1 MQVMRFARITY
12 TGNYDRVLAQFTPEE
27 FVVRGHLG
35 FVYIEMPEEKNND
48 HKYRIV
54 LSKQQAIQLI
64 TEMYE
69 YLEDDLAQVK

>member
-1 MQVMRFARITY
+1 MKIARITY

-27 FVVRGHLG
+27 FIVKGHLG
-35 FVYIEMPEEKNND
+35 FVHIEMYDENNGN
-48 HKYRIV
+48 HKYRIA
-54 LSKQQAIQLI
+54 LSKSEAIQLI